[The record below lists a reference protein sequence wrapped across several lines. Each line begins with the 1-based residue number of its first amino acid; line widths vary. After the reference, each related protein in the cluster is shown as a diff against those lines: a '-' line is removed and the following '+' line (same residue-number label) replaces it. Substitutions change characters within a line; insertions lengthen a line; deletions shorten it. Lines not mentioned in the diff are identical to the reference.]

1 MGVLPMI
8 TMRYIPISTS
18 VRPSLLR
25 RGFART
31 EALLGGLPVHSFF
44 GGDDMTARNRRRG
57 YELEKETVD
66 FWKEQGIACERVF
79 ASGAYKRL
87 GKDFEGDLKLDDTYV
102 VECKRRKTGSGF
114 KFLYDAL
121 EQDDADLLVL
131 RADRERRLYVLEEDT
146 VLHLLKR
153 ARSE

>member
-1 MGVLPMI
+1 
-8 TMRYIPISTS
+8 
-18 VRPSLLR
+18 
-25 RGFART
+25 
-31 EALLGGLPVHSFF
+31 
-44 GGDDMTARNRRRG
+44 
-57 YELEKETVD
+57 
-66 FWKEQGIACERVF
+66 
-79 ASGAYKRL
+79 
-87 GKDFEGDLKLDDTYV
+87 V

-114 KFLYDAL
+114 KFLYSAL

>member
-1 MGVLPMI
+1 MAG
-8 TMRYIPISTS
+8 
-18 VRPSLLR
+18 
-25 RGFART
+25 
-31 EALLGGLPVHSFF
+31 
-44 GGDDMTARNRRRG
+44 RNRRRG

-87 GKDFEGDLKLDDTYV
+87 GKDFEGDLKLDGTYV

-121 EQDDADLLVL
+121 EQTDGTDLLVL